1 MLILKKIAIKTFWF
15 NLNLFLIPIGFI
27 YLLIATKSL
36 KLRKI
41 RVFNFFQLD
50 DGNLNFTAFYFDT
63 EVFIKI
69 DLFGSNLKNELD
81 AYEYLENNKL
91 GVSLTKVVFFTNK
104 ILITNYL
111 RGSLTLDV
119 FLKQNP
125 HKYNWLVNKVN
136 RVLGDFRKIG
146 FYHND
151 FLLKNILIF
160 KNSIYAID
168 FYFANYP
175 GSHFS
180 SSKKI
185 AYDHTNSLEGDKN
198 TFFDD
203 LQTFGLYQR
212 NYAFKYNDILS
223 VIVVFEPNL
232 ENLKDLLLLHSSTFS
247 SSVVVNNSPEINL
260 GDLPKNIHLITCHGN
275 IGLASGLNLGISY
288 AKRMGFKMCALFD
301 QDTAFSDSFA
311 VGMIKKINEYTAK
324 SNVAVFSPIFFNNV
338 TGTYGYNIFFKFLF
352 LIRSKPNPKKPIINP
367 DYVIT
372 SGSFIP
378 IESFDNIG
386 LMLEKL
392 FIDIVDIE
400 WCFRAKRKNYSIISF
415 QDIEVSHNMGAEC
428 FNFFGK
434 NYPISSPLRVY
445 YYFRNSFYLYHNERT
460 PLSWKLVDFF
470 RNIVR
475 ILFYLLLVDFRAY
488 SKPIF
493 IGITHGIFN
502 KMGKS
507 VL

>member
-27 YLLIATKSL
+27 YLLIATKAL

-168 FYFANYP
+168 FYFAN
-175 GSHFS
+175 S
-180 SSKKI
+180 
-185 AYDHTNSLEGDKN
+185 
-198 TFFDD
+198 
-203 LQTFGLYQR
+203 
-212 NYAFKYNDILS
+212 
-223 VIVVFEPNL
+223 
-232 ENLKDLLLLHSSTFS
+232 
-247 SSVVVNNSPEINL
+247 
-260 GDLPKNIHLITCHGN
+260 
-275 IGLASGLNLGISY
+275 
-288 AKRMGFKMCALFD
+288 
-301 QDTAFSDSFA
+301 
-311 VGMIKKINEYTAK
+311 
-324 SNVAVFSPIFFNNV
+324 
-338 TGTYGYNIFFKFLF
+338 
-352 LIRSKPNPKKPIINP
+352 
-367 DYVIT
+367 
-372 SGSFIP
+372 
-378 IESFDNIG
+378 
-386 LMLEKL
+386 
-392 FIDIVDIE
+392 
-400 WCFRAKRKNYSIISF
+400 
-415 QDIEVSHNMGAEC
+415 
-428 FNFFGK
+428 
-434 NYPISSPLRVY
+434 
-445 YYFRNSFYLYHNERT
+445 
-460 PLSWKLVDFF
+460 
-470 RNIVR
+470 
-475 ILFYLLLVDFRAY
+475 
-488 SKPIF
+488 
-493 IGITHGIFN
+493 
-502 KMGKS
+502 
-507 VL
+507 